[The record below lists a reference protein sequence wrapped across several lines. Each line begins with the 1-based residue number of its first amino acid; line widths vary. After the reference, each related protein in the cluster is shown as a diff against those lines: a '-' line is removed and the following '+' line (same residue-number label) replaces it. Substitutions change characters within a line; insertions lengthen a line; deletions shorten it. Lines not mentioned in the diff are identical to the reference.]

1 MYMYMYM
8 CRHFVPNLTFGAP
21 MVKCLRK
28 KIPKAF
34 FGEYEQHFSL
44 HSNTAK
50 LLKADVNFDWLIIV
64 PCRYSHDGVGAR
76 KGGA

>member
-1 MYMYMYM
+1 M

-34 FGEYEQHFSL
+34 FGECKLSIFLTLSIDQTNNNFF
-44 HSNTAK
+44 NT
-50 LLKADVNFDWLIIV
+50 V
-64 PCRYSHDGVGAR
+64 PQIYT
-76 KGGA
+76 